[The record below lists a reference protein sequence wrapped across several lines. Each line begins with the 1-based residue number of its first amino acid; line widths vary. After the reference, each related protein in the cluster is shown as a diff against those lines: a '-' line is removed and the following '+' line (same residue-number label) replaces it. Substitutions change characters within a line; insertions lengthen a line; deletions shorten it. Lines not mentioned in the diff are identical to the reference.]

1 MAASNLEQIRQ
12 LDPHREHQRIVFL
25 SMRLDFPFDTTRAL
39 ELALFRTYCVPSI
52 STLLD
57 RTGEFGQR
65 AQKRYDDT
73 DILISEL
80 VDWGYDS
87 ERGRRAI
94 SRMNALHGRFQIAN
108 RDFLYVLSTFI
119 YEPIRWNAR
128 FGWRLLCEE
137 EKLAYYYF
145 WREVGSRMKIQDI
158 PESYEAFETFN
169 REFEQRH
176 FRFSETNQRVGI
188 ATRELFVSWLP
199 RPFARLVRACIYAL
213 LDEPMLNAFGFRR
226 PSRLMRWLV
235 TSALRARAFALRFTP
250 ARRRPLLRT
259 ALRQASYPDGYTIEH
274 VGPESADETA

>member
-1 MAASNLEQIRQ
+1 MVGQSHLEPIRQ
-12 LDPHREHQRIVFL
+12 LDPLRDHQKIVFL
-25 SMRLDFPFDTTRAL
+25 SMRLEFPFDTTRAL
-39 ELALFRTYCVPSI
+39 ELALFRTFCVPSI
-52 STLLD
+52 SALLD

-128 FGWRLLCEE
+128 FGWRPLCEE
-137 EKLAYYYF
+137 EKLAYYFF
-145 WREVGSRMKIQDI
+145 WREVGWRMNIDDI
-158 PESYEAFETFN
+158 PESYEGFEEFN
-169 REFEQRH
+169 RDFEQRH
-176 FRFSETNQRVGI
+176 FRFSETNQRLGV

-199 RPFARLVRACIYAL
+199 KPLAPLVRASIYAL
-213 LDEPMLNAFGFRR
+213 LDEPMLSAFGFPR

-235 TSALRARAFALRFTP
+235 TSALRSRAFALRFAP
-250 ARRRPLLRT
+250 PRRKPLLRT
-259 ALRQASYPDGYTIEH
+259 ELRQATYPDGYTIEH
-274 VGPESADETA
+274 VGPENGE

>member
-1 MAASNLEQIRQ
+1 MAPSNLEQIRR
-12 LDPHREHQRIVFL
+12 LDPLREHQKIVFL

-94 SRMNALHGRFQIAN
+94 SRMNVLHGRFQIAN

-128 FGWRLLCEE
+128 FGWRPLCEE
-137 EKLAYYYF
+137 EKQAYYYF
-145 WREVGSRMKIQDI
+145 WREVGWRMNIEDI
-158 PESYEAFETFN
+158 PDNYDAFETFN
-169 REFEQRH
+169 REFEERH

-199 RPFARLVRACIYAL
+199 RTFAPLVRASIYAL
-213 LDEPMLNAFGFRR
+213 VDEPMLAAFGFPR
-226 PSRLMRWLV
+226 PSGVMRWLV
-235 TSALRARAFALRFTP
+235 TSALCARAFALRFTP
-250 ARRRPLLRT
+250 TRRRPLLRT
-259 ALRQASYPDGYTIEH
+259 ELRQTSYPDGYTIEH
-274 VGPESADETA
+274 VGPEKAE

>member
-1 MAASNLEQIRQ
+1 MAPSNLEQIRQ
-12 LDPHREHQRIVFL
+12 FDPLRDHQKIVFL

-52 STLLD
+52 SALLD

-94 SRMNALHGRFQIAN
+94 SRMSVLHGRFQIAN

-119 YEPIRWNAR
+119 YEPISWNAR

-137 EKLAYYYF
+137 EKQAYYYF
-145 WREVGSRMKIQDI
+145 WREVGSRMNIQDI
-158 PESYEAFETFN
+158 PESYEAFETFK

-199 RPFARLVRACIYAL
+199 RPLAPLVRACIYAL
-213 LDEPMLNAFGFRR
+213 LDEPMLIAFRFPR
-226 PSRLMRWLV
+226 PSGFMRWLV
-235 TSALRARAFALRFTP
+235 TSALRARAFALRFAP

-259 ALRQASYPDGYTIEH
+259 ALRQPSYPDGYTIEH

>member
-1 MAASNLEQIRQ
+1 MAGQSYLEQIRQ
-12 LDPHREHQRIVFL
+12 LEPLRDHQRIVFL
-25 SMRLDFPFDTTRAL
+25 SMRLEFPFDTTRAL

-94 SRMNALHGRFQIAN
+94 SRINALHGRFQIAN

-128 FGWRLLCEE
+128 FGWRTLCEE
-137 EKLAYYYF
+137 EKQAYYHF
-145 WREVGSRMKIQDI
+145 WREVGWRMNIEDI
-158 PESYEAFETFN
+158 PESYEAFESFN
-169 REFEQRH
+169 RDFEERH

-199 RPFARLVRACIYAL
+199 RPLAPLVRASIHAL
-213 LDEPMLNAFGFRR
+213 LDEPMLTAFGFPR
-226 PSRLMRWLV
+226 PSRLMRWTV
-235 TSALRARAFALRFTP
+235 NSALRARAFALRFTP
-250 ARRRPLLRT
+250 ARRQPLLRT
-259 ALRQASYPDGYTIEH
+259 ELRQTTYPDGYTIEH
-274 VGPESADETA
+274 VGPENAE